1 MRSKICS
8 DKRLK
13 IVVTPD
19 DLKPY
24 GLNFNSIDCHDQTTQ
39 DSLKQIINSAIEQ
52 TNFNINAKTLFLEL
66 IPSSDGGGVLYL
78 TQSEQFRACMTGLN
92 NTEATEYIF
101 CFDSFDNLIDAI
113 KASQN
118 LLSVKCVADCLYEH
132 KGSYYLRCELIGCA
146 NDLYLLFK
154 QYDAYIPKSDFAPI
168 LLEHGKCL
176 IKENAGKTILQYFS

>member
-1 MRSKICS
+1 MRTKIYN

-24 GLNFNSIDCHDQTTQ
+24 GLNFNNIDCHDQAAK
-39 DSLKQIINSAIEQ
+39 DSLKQIINSAIRQ
-52 TNFNINAKTLFLEL
+52 ASFSINTKTIFLEL
-66 IPSSDGGGVLYL
+66 IPSCDGGGVLYL
-78 TQSEQFRACMTGLN
+78 TQSEQYKACMTGLN
-92 NTEATEYIF
+92 NTTATEYIF

-118 LLSVKCVADCLYEH
+118 LLSVKCVSDCLYEH
-132 KGSYYLRCELIGCA
+132 KDSYYIKCELIGHA
-146 NDLYLLFK
+146 NDLYLMFK
-154 QYDAYIPKSDFAPI
+154 QYNAYIPKSDFTPI

-176 IKENAGKTILQYFS
+176 IKENASKAMLQYFS